1 VTPIPIVHGRIMIH
15 GYRIGNMAYLTDV
28 SEIPESSY
36 ALLEGLELLL
46 IDCLRYEAHP
56 THINVQQSLALI
68 DKIAAKQS
76 VMIHMTHELEYETL
90 SGLLPPNVCVGYDG
104 LKLNFS

>member
-1 VTPIPIVHGRIMIH
+1 
-15 GYRIGNMAYLTDV
+15 MAYLTDV
-28 SEIPESSY
+28 SEIPEASF

-56 THINVQQSLALI
+56 THINVTQSLSLI
-68 DKIAAKQS
+68 EKIGAKQNI
-76 VMIHMTHELEYETL
+76 MIHMTHELEYETL
-90 SGLLPPNVCVGYDG
+90 SGLLPSNVQVGYDG

>member
-1 VTPIPIVHGRIMIH
+1 
-15 GYRIGNMAYLTDV
+15 
-28 SEIPESSY
+28 
-36 ALLEGLELLL
+36 LL

-68 DKIAAKQS
+68 GKIAAKQS